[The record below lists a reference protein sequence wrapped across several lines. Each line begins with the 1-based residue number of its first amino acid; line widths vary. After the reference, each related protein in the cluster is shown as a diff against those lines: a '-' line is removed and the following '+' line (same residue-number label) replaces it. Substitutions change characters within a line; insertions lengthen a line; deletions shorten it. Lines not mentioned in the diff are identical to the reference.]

1 MLCALSGRETTGLS
15 PILPVPGR
23 HGTSDALACLTGS
36 VPLLTKPVSGAFLC
50 YHIGHSALSGHFPQ
64 QTAVFAGNFPLEQH
78 AMNTL
83 QAHPFSTVRDLLRY
97 AVTRFT
103 REKLFFGHG
112 SENAFDE
119 AAYLILH
126 TLSLPLDRLE
136 PFLDATLLPEETE
149 AVMTIIDRRVTERI
163 PAAYLTNEAWLQGY
177 SFYVERGVIIPRS
190 FLAEL
195 IVEQFAPWVSD
206 PDGIT
211 DILELC
217 TGSGCLAIM
226 LADRF
231 ANATVDAVELSPA
244 ALGIAQTNINRYGMK
259 DRIQLHHADL
269 YDGIPEKRYQL
280 IVTNPPYVNQS
291 SMDTL
296 PPEYLHEPQMALAGG
311 FDGMDI
317 VRRIVYTAGERLTD
331 DGLLI
336 VEIGNEAENAMAA
349 FPELELTWLSTSGGD
364 DRVFLLTAGQL
375 KGLKKA

>member
-1 MLCALSGRETTGLS
+1 MDE
-15 PILPVPGR
+15 
-23 HGTSDALACLTGS
+23 
-36 VPLLTKPVSGAFLC
+36 
-50 YHIGHSALSGHFPQ
+50 
-64 QTAVFAGNFPLEQH
+64 
-78 AMNTL
+78 AMNT
-83 QAHPFSTVRDLLRY
+83 QQTTPFSTVLDLLRY

-126 TLSLPLDRLE
+126 TLSLPIDRLE
-136 PFLDATLLPEETE
+136 PFLDARLLPEEI
-149 AVMTIIDRRVTERI
+149 ASVMDIIERRVTDRI
-163 PAAYLTNEAWLQGY
+163 PAAYLTGEAWLQGY
-177 SFYVERGVIIPRS
+177 SFHVERGVISPRS

-195 IVEQFAPWVSD
+195 IVEQFAPWVPD

-226 LADRF
+226 LADQF
-231 ANATVDAVELSPA
+231 PNATVDAVELSPA
-244 ALGIAQTNINRYGMK
+244 ALGVAQMNIDRYGMR

-269 YDGIPEKRYQL
+269 YDGIPDKRYQL

-291 SMDTL
+291 SMENL
-296 PPEYLHEPQMALAGG
+296 PPEYLHEPKMALAGG

-317 VRRIVYTAGERLTD
+317 VRRIVRTAGERLTD

-336 VEIGNEAENAMAA
+336 VEIGNEAEHAIAA

-364 DRVFLLTAGQL
+364 DRVFLLTAEQL
-375 KGLKKA
+375 KNLKTA